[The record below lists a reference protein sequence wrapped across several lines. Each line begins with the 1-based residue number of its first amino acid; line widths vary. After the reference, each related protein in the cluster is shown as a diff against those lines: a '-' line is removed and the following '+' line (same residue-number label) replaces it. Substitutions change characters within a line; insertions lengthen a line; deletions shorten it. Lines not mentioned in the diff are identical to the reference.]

1 MEVNDATAY
10 FGKKKK
16 KKGVSFSLVKNTN
29 LAWTLRSN
37 YTSSA
42 FKKSLLIVLFFLA
55 NN

>member
-10 FGKKKK
+10 FGKKK